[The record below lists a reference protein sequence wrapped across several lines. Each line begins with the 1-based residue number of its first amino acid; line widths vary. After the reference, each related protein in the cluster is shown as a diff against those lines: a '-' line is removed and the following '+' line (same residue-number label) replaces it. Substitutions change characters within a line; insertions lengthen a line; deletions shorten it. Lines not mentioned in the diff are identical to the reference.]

1 MAVPLQ
7 PHEIVSDAE
16 STVKNISTPTQM
28 CITPQ
33 KSWSAPFCS
42 SSWTP
47 ECDASKEPKVGMI
60 FNDIQSA
67 QDFYI
72 AYASHV
78 GFSVRV
84 GQQKKKDGVV
94 LHKRFLCSK

>member
-33 KSWSAPFCS
+33 KSWSAPFCVS
-42 SSWTP
+42 TRTSIAFAYYGDIILTISTQFFSP
-47 ECDASKEPKVGMI
+47 QVGHLNVMLPR
-60 FNDIQSA
+60 N
-67 QDFYI
+67 
-72 AYASHV
+72 
-78 GFSVRV
+78 
-84 GQQKKKDGVV
+84 QK
-94 LHKRFLCSK
+94 LE